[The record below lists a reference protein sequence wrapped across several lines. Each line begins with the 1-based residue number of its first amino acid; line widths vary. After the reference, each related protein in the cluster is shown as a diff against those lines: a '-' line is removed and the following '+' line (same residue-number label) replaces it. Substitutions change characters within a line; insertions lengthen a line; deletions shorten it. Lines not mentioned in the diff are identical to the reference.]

1 MWMAYTGVA
10 AGALALL
17 ALIRLSIVRVRAREA
32 VVIERGGKLHRC
44 LGGGWHCLWPLR
56 DRPRSMYWRCVE
68 TGLDGKERVVDRLRW
83 RIDLRPTHFEL
94 PELHVATED
103 QVPFTVKASCAVA
116 VDKPEVAVYAD
127 AHLPRAAC
135 DAAAGCIQQE
145 IAKLSSEALIKD
157 VAGATAK
164 VAAELAPKLAD
175 HGLRLGELYFVSALP
190 ADEVRAAI
198 EKKVA
203 AATNKE
209 ASLLEADTAAEVA
222 LQEGKTK
229 QQLQIMEAEAKRK
242 AIHLTADA
250 DAEAI
255 QKIASVVQDPE
266 VARHALAIRYLDVL
280 RQMAEGPG
288 ARTVFIPYDAGV
300 SAGSLDL
307 LRQCLQ
313 SASKPDDPSG

>member
-10 AGALALL
+10 AGALMLL
-17 ALIRLSIVRVRAREA
+17 ALIRLSVVRVRAEEA
-32 VVIERGGKLHRC
+32 VVIERGGKFHRC
-44 LGGGWHCLWPLR
+44 LGGGRHCLWPIR
-56 DRPRSMYWRCVE
+56 DRPRAMYWRCVE
-68 TGLDGKERVVDRLRW
+68 TALDGTERVVDRLRW
-83 RIDLRPTHFEL
+83 RIELRPTHFEL

-103 QVPFTVKASCAVA
+103 QVPFTVKATFGAA
-116 VDKPEVAVYAD
+116 IDRPEVAVYAD
-127 AHLPRAAC
+127 AHLPRASC
-135 DAAAGCIQQE
+135 DLAAACIQQE
-145 IAKLSSEALIKD
+145 IAKLSAETLVKD
-157 VAGATAK
+157 LAGATAK
-164 VAAELAPKLAD
+164 VAAELGPKLAD

-190 ADEVRAAI
+190 TDEVRAAI

-209 ASLLEADTAAEVA
+209 ASLLEAQTAAEAA

-229 QQLQIMEAEAKRK
+229 QQLAIMEAEAKRK
-242 AIHLTADA
+242 AIRLTADA
-250 DAEAI
+250 EAEAI
-255 QKIASVVQDPE
+255 QKIASVPQDPE
-266 VARHALAIRYLDVL
+266 VARHALAIRYLEVL
-280 RQMAEGPG
+280 RQMAASPA